1 LGKYTNKAFRDIEF
15 QYDKVVSGI
24 EEPKPL
30 WEDCV
35 DTVNNRLL
43 FAVGKLYIDE
53 NFSEEGKIDLN
64 DNIDLLEEAF
74 KQLLNGNEWMK
85 EETKKEA
92 LNKVFV
98 QTFNFFLEIIEY
110 FFTAPKNVESY
121 RLSGFY
127 NHR

>member
-1 LGKYTNKAFRDIEF
+1 
-15 QYDKVVSGI
+15 
-24 EEPKPL
+24 
-30 WEDCV
+30 
-35 DTVNNRLL
+35 
-43 FAVGKLYIDE
+43 
-53 NFSEEGKIDLN
+53 
-64 DNIDLLEEAF
+64 
-74 KQLLNGNEWMK
+74 MK